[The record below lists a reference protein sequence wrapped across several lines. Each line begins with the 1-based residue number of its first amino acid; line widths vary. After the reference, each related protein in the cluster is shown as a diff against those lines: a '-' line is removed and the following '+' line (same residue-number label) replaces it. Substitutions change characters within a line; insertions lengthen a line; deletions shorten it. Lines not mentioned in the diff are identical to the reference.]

1 MGDTTYMCPLC
12 DDCTNWHLGDIC
24 FTTKLN
30 RMFDN
35 VAIVIYSFILNIWCK
50 YVILSKI
57 IISRVNSI
65 LFSAI
70 GFLELW
76 RLYSKKLNYKWGL
89 LNYEDEVFMKE
100 NF

>member
-1 MGDTTYMCPLC
+1 VLIYYVKKSNFICGLMGDTTYMCPMC

-50 YVILSKI
+50 YVI
-57 IISRVNSI
+57 
-65 LFSAI
+65 
-70 GFLELW
+70 
-76 RLYSKKLNYKWGL
+76 
-89 LNYEDEVFMKE
+89 
-100 NF
+100 